1 MPEPH
6 LPADEAAALQ
16 LALAIADGTP
26 VDWAEISST
35 SAGSLPGWCVPSL
48 EQIDRVIEGHKAL
61 YAEEPAL
68 DDPAVVDTLLTEA
81 RRTSESPG
89 ALQVDWGPLIVR
101 EKVGRGSFGD
111 VYRAWDPKLER
122 EVALKLVPVT
132 TTTEAVSGAF
142 EEGRLLARVRH
153 PNVVAV
159 YGVEQV
165 EGRVG
170 IWMEFIQGQT
180 LADEIGDRGLIA
192 PEEAARIGVDVCHA
206 LSAVHQAGLLH
217 RDVKA
222 HNVMRDA
229 DGRVV
234 LGDFGTGVRADEHV
248 SSEPVVAGTPLYL
261 APEACRG
268 ELPTIQSDLYSVGVL
283 LYFLVTGRH
292 PVDGRTLPEVRD
304 AHAAGQRTPLSEARP
319 DLPIGFVTVIDRLLE
334 PSVSRRPAT
343 PADVEG
349 LLGDWLQ
356 RDGDSDPTVSDL
368 AGHTQPAPTPTRIT
382 RSALWLAVA
391 ATGAVAVV
399 AVSVWNAQ
407 TRGQLIGGGERSPA
421 GATTAGFAPAPVTRQ
436 LPDPPCSGAPSADGR
451 WVACRGDRPRG
462 AGAVDGAPLVLFSP
476 ETLDQRILV
485 QPPEDVSVSG
495 AVISPGGDRVVYLL
509 KAPDR
514 PVEIRHHQLAD
525 NSDRS
530 LAFLPPDASDL
541 QLGQWA
547 ASDGFIGGWLWRRD
561 GTEAF
566 VLVSPETG
574 AVQTAIELTA
584 PWTSFWRSPDGR
596 FLALDVLEAPDRAER
611 DIQVCDLGSLRCSML
626 AHPAND
632 FYPHWAPDGRLFF
645 NSDRGGTI
653 GLWAVEMD
661 GLAARAVPVLLRDT
675 GRATVQPYGFTSEG
689 TLFHDLKVGE
699 FDIYSVDLDAA
710 TDSAAIQVRL
720 SPRAGDIN
728 ASPTWSPDWQWLA
741 YISQRGPFTERGA
754 VRVVVQSMADGTERA
769 FPFDI
774 SLSPTRLAWS
784 PDASHIALRSRMG
797 SGPERVFGIHL
808 LDVRNGR
815 IVKTLERFQPPE
827 EYVHQ
832 QISDIAWID
841 NTTIVFASY
850 GGIGAFNTSTGRE
863 YPIWTAPVDQKVYQM
878 AVSPDRLWLGFS
890 MVNEDEPSSTTMVIP
905 SIGGAAHELLYTT
918 AEALGFVEDWTADGH
933 ALLVARADHS
943 AQVPGPLLSYR
954 LWQVPTD
961 GSQPRPL
968 PIEQPNMGRVSAHP
982 NGRTIAFQ
990 SGRPEYQFWM
1000 TAGLE

>member
-1 MPEPH
+1 MPELD

-26 VDWAEISST
+26 VDWANVSGASPD
-35 SAGSLPGWCVPSL
+35 GLPGWCAPSL
-48 EQIDRVIEGHKAL
+48 EQIDRIIEGHRAL

-68 DDPAVVDTLLTEA
+68 DDSAVVDTLLTEA
-81 RRTSESPG
+81 RRTSESPD
-89 ALQVDWGPLIVR
+89 ALQVDWGPLVVR

-111 VYRAWDPKLER
+111 VYRAWDPNLER
-122 EVALKLVPVT
+122 EVALKLVPAT

-153 PNVVAV
+153 PNVVTV

-170 IWMEFIQGQT
+170 IWMEFIRGQT
-180 LADEIGDRGLIA
+180 LADEISSRGPIG
-192 PEEAARIGVDVCHA
+192 PEEAARIGVDVCQA
-206 LSAVHQAGLLH
+206 LSAVHEAGLLH

-222 HNVMRDA
+222 QNVMRDA

-234 LGDFGTGVRADEHV
+234 LGDFGTGVRAAEHA

-292 PVDGRTLPEVRD
+292 PVSGRTLREVRE
-304 AHAAGQRTPLSEARP
+304 AHAAGRHMPLREARP
-319 DLPIGFVTVIDRLLE
+319 DLPIGFVTVVDRLLD
-334 PSVSRRPAT
+334 PSADRRPAT
-343 PADVEG
+343 PADVES

-356 RDGDSDPTVSDL
+356 RGSDIHATVSDSTGS
-368 AGHTQPAPTPTRIT
+368 AEPRPTLTRIP
-382 RSALWLAVA
+382 RSALWLSVA
-391 ATGAVAVV
+391 ATAGIAVV
-399 AVSVWNAQ
+399 ALTVWNAQ
-407 TRGQLIGGGERSPA
+407 SRRQSIGAGGRSPT
-421 GATTAGFAPAPVTRQ
+421 GEMTAGFALAPVTRQ
-436 LPDPPCSGAPSADGR
+436 LPDAPCSGAPSADGR
-451 WVACRGDRPRG
+451 WIACREDRPQG
-462 AGAVDGAPLVLFSP
+462 AGARDSPLVLFSP
-476 ETLDQRILV
+476 ETLEQQVLV
-485 QPPEDVSVSG
+485 QPPQDERVSG
-495 AVISPGGDRVVYLL
+495 AVISPAGDRVVYLL

-547 ASDGFIGGWLWRRD
+547 ASDGFIGGWLWRHD

-566 VLVSPETG
+566 VLLSPETG
-574 AVQTAIELTA
+574 AIETAIELTA

-596 FLALDVLEAPDRAER
+596 FLALDVLEATDRAER
-611 DIQVCDLGSLRCSML
+611 DIQVCDLASDRCSVL

-653 GLWAVEMD
+653 GLWAVEMN
-661 GLAARAVPVLLRDT
+661 GLAARAIPVLLRDM
-675 GRATVQPYGFTSEG
+675 GRTTVLPYGFTTEG
-689 TLFHDLKVGE
+689 TLFHDLKTGE
-699 FDIYSVDLDAA
+699 FDIYSVDLDAT

-720 SPRAGDIN
+720 SPRAADIN
-728 ASPTWSPDWQWLA
+728 ASPTWSPDGQWLA
-741 YISQRGPFTERGA
+741 YVSQRGPFTERGA

-769 FPFDI
+769 FPYDI
-774 SLSPTRLAWS
+774 SLSPTRLEWS
-784 PDASHIALRSRMG
+784 PDASRIALRGRMG
-797 SGPERVFGIHL
+797 SGPERVFGVHL
-808 LDVRNGR
+808 LDVQSGR
-815 IVKTLERFQPPE
+815 VVKTLERFQPPE

-832 QISDIAWID
+832 QISDIGWVD
-841 NTTIVFASY
+841 GTTVVFSSY
-850 GGIGAFNTSTGRE
+850 GGIGGFNTSTGRE

-878 AVSPDRLWLGFS
+878 AVSSDRLWIGFS
-890 MVNEDEPSSTTMVIP
+890 VVNEDEPSATTMVIP
-905 SIGGAAHELLYTT
+905 SVGGVAQELLHTT
-918 AEALGFVEDWTADGH
+918 AEALGFVEDWTADGR
-933 ALLVARADHS
+933 ALLVTTADHS
-943 AQVPGPLLSYR
+943 TRTPGPLLSYR

-961 GSQPRPL
+961 GSQPTQLPL
-968 PIEQPNMGRVSAHP
+968 EQPNMGRVSAHP

-990 SGRPEYQFWM
+990 SGHPEYQFWM
-1000 TAGLE
+1000 TSGLQ

>member
-1 MPEPH
+1 MPELD

-16 LALAIADGTP
+16 LALAIADRTP
-26 VDWAEISST
+26 VNWADMSSA
-35 SAGSLPGWCVPSL
+35 SSSSLPDWCVPSL
-48 EQIDRVIEGHKAL
+48 EQIDRVIEGHRAL
-61 YAEEPAL
+61 YSEEPAL
-68 DDPAVVDTLLTEA
+68 DDAAVVDTLLTEA
-81 RRTSESPG
+81 RRTSQSPG

-111 VYRAWDPKLER
+111 VYRAWDPNLER
-122 EVALKLVPVT
+122 EVALKLVPAT

-153 PNVVAV
+153 PNVVTV

-165 EGRVG
+165 QGRVG

-180 LADEIGDRGLIA
+180 LADEIGDRGPIE
-192 PEEAARIGVDVCHA
+192 PVEAARIGVDVCQA
-206 LSAVHQAGLLH
+206 LSAVHEAGLLH

-222 HNVMRDA
+222 QNVMRDA

-234 LGDFGTGVRADEHV
+234 LGDFGTGVRAAERA
-248 SSEPVVAGTPLYL
+248 SSEPGVAGTPLYL

-268 ELPTIQSDLYSVGVL
+268 ELTTIRSDLYSVGVL

-292 PVDGRTLPEVRD
+292 PVSGRTLQEVRD
-304 AHAAGQRTPLSEARP
+304 AHAAGRLTPLKKARP
-319 DLPIGFVTVIDRLLE
+319 DLPVGFVTVVDKLLD
-334 PSVSRRPAT
+334 PSADRRPAT

-356 RDGDSDPTVSDL
+356 RDGDSHATVSDS
-368 AGHTQPAPTPTRIT
+368 AGHARPAPTPTRIPRT
-382 RSALWLAVA
+382 ALWLSVA
-391 ATGAVAVV
+391 ATAAIAVV
-399 AVSVWNAQ
+399 ALSVWNAQ
-407 TRGQLIGGGERSPA
+407 SRRQSIGDGGRSPS
-421 GATTAGFAPAPVTRQ
+421 GEITAGFALAPVTRQ
-436 LPDPPCSGAPSADGR
+436 LTDAPCSGAPSADGR
-451 WVACRGDRPRG
+451 WIACREDRPRG
-462 AGAVDGAPLVLFSP
+462 AGVGDGAPLVLFSP
-476 ETLDQRILV
+476 ETLEQRILV
-485 QPPEDVSVSG
+485 HPPEDVRVSG
-495 AVISPGGDRVVYLL
+495 AVISPAGDRVIYLV

-514 PVEIRHHQLAD
+514 PVEIRHHQLTD
-525 NSDRS
+525 GIDRS

-541 QLGQWA
+541 QLGQWM
-547 ASDGFIGGWLWRRD
+547 ASDGFIGGWIWRHD
-561 GTEAF
+561 GSEAF

-574 AVQTAIELTA
+574 GIETAIELTA

-596 FLALDVLEAPDRAER
+596 FLALDVFEAPDRAER
-611 DIQVCDLGSLRCSML
+611 DIQVCDLGSGRCSVL

-661 GLAARAVPVLLRDT
+661 GLVTRAIPVLLRDM
-675 GRATVQPYGFTSEG
+675 GRTTVLPHGFTNQG

-699 FDIYSVDLDAA
+699 FDIYSVDVDAA

-720 SPRAGDIN
+720 SPRAADIN
-728 ASPTWSPDWQWLA
+728 ASPTWSPDGQWLA
-741 YISQRGPFTERGA
+741 YVSQRGPFTERGA

-784 PDASHIALRSRMG
+784 PDASRIALRSRMG
-797 SGPERVFGIHL
+797 SGPDRVFGIHL
-808 LDVRNGR
+808 LEVQSGQ
-815 IVKTLERFQPPE
+815 IVTTLERFQPPE
-827 EYVHQ
+827 EFVHQ

-841 NTTIVFASY
+841 DTTIAFSSY
-850 GGIGAFNTSTGRE
+850 GGIGGFNTSTGQE
-863 YPIWTAPVDQKVYQM
+863 YAIWTAPVEQKVYQL

-890 MVNEDEPSSTTMVIP
+890 MVNEDKPSSTTMIIP
-905 SIGGAAHELLYTT
+905 SIGGAAQELLHTT
-918 AEALGFVEDWTADGH
+918 AEALGFVEAWTADGR
-933 ALLVARADHS
+933 ALLLTTADHS
-943 AQVPGPLLSYR
+943 TQIPGPLLSFR
-954 LWQVPTD
+954 LWRVPAD
-961 GSQPRPL
+961 GSQPTPL
-968 PIEQPNMGRVSAHP
+968 PLEQPNMGRVSAHP

-1000 TAGLE
+1000 TSGLK